1 MCKVIAIVNQ
11 KGGVAKTTTTV
22 NLGIGL
28 VREGK
33 KVLLIDADSQGSLS
47 SSLGVEE
54 PDELDVTLST
64 IMGKVINEE
73 DYGKREGVIVHEEG
87 VSFLPCNIELSGLE
101 VTLVNTMRRE
111 YILKE
116 YITSVRNLYD
126 YILIDCNSSLGM
138 VTMNALT
145 AADSVIIPIEAA
157 YLSVKGLQQL
167 ITTLGRTKKYLN
179 PNLGIEG
186 IVFTKMVGRTNY
198 AKEIKS
204 MVEEIYGKNV
214 RVFGA
219 VIPHSVR
226 AAETSAEGVSI
237 FSSMTQEE
245 KLRRRIRSSQ
255 RRCLQ
260 MNKSNSA
267 SKIKMKSFDDLFGTN
282 ENLEQA
288 NANGGE
294 IREIPLASL
303 HTFRNHPFQIHED
316 KLEEMVESVR
326 QYGVLVPGIARMRPQ
341 GGYEIIAGH
350 TRKAACELA
359 GLDTMPMFIRNLN
372 DDEATIVMVD
382 SNIQREDI
390 FPSEKARAYSMRY
403 YAMKHQGIKGDKGS
417 SLDIMSE
424 ETGENAK
431 KIQRYI
437 RLAKLSDELLD
448 FVDRKKIGFI
458 QGVDLSYLNE
468 EQQQWVL
475 DIILDRNIF
484 PNIEQS
490 ARLKASCRENMLTQ
504 EEVRNIML
512 PEQVLA
518 KPRKVTFKAD
528 RLDDYFDEGYTE
540 EKITEVIINLLDEW
554 KKRGER
560 A

>member
-1 MCKVIAIVNQ
+1 
-11 KGGVAKTTTTV
+11 
-22 NLGIGL
+22 
-28 VREGK
+28 
-33 KVLLIDADSQGSLS
+33 
-47 SSLGVEE
+47 
-54 PDELDVTLST
+54 
-64 IMGKVINEE
+64 
-73 DYGKREGVIVHEEG
+73 
-87 VSFLPCNIELSGLE
+87 
-101 VTLVNTMRRE
+101 
-111 YILKE
+111 
-116 YITSVRNLYD
+116 
-126 YILIDCNSSLGM
+126 
-138 VTMNALT
+138 
-145 AADSVIIPIEAA
+145 
-157 YLSVKGLQQL
+157 
-167 ITTLGRTKKYLN
+167 
-179 PNLGIEG
+179 
-186 IVFTKMVGRTNY
+186 
-198 AKEIKS
+198 
-204 MVEEIYGKNV
+204 
-214 RVFGA
+214 
-219 VIPHSVR
+219 
-226 AAETSAEGVSI
+226 
-237 FSSMTQEE
+237 
-245 KLRRRIRSSQ
+245 
-255 RRCLQ
+255 

-359 GLDTMPMFIRNLN
+359 GLDTMTMFIRNLN

-417 SLDIMSE
+417 SLDIMS
-424 ETGENAK
+424 
-431 KIQRYI
+431 
-437 RLAKLSDELLD
+437 DELLD
-448 FVDRKKIGFI
+448 FGDRKKIGFI
-458 QGVDLSYLNE
+458 QGVDLSYLSE

-475 DIILDRNIF
+475 DIILDRNVF

-490 ARLKASCRENMLTQ
+490 ARLKAFCRENMLTQ

>member
-47 SSLGVEE
+47 SSLGVAE

-64 IMGKVINEE
+64 IMCKMINDE
-73 DYGKREGVIVHEEG
+73 DYGKREGIIVHEEG

-157 YLSVKGLQQL
+157 YLSIKGLQQL

-214 RVFGA
+214 HVFGA

-237 FSSMTQEE
+237 F
-245 KLRRRIRSSQ
+245 KHDPRG
-255 RRCLQ
+255 
-260 MNKSNSA
+260 K
-267 SKIKMKSFDDLFGTN
+267 
-282 ENLEQA
+282 
-288 NANGGE
+288 
-294 IREIPLASL
+294 
-303 HTFRNHPFQIHED
+303 
-316 KLEEMVESVR
+316 
-326 QYGVLVPGIARMRPQ
+326 
-341 GGYEIIAGH
+341 
-350 TRKAACELA
+350 
-359 GLDTMPMFIRNLN
+359 N
-372 DDEATIVMVD
+372 DWND
-382 SNIQREDI
+382 
-390 FPSEKARAYSMRY
+390 P
-403 YAMKHQGIKGDKGS
+403 
-417 SLDIMSE
+417 
-424 ETGENAK
+424 
-431 KIQRYI
+431 
-437 RLAKLSDELLD
+437 
-448 FVDRKKIGFI
+448 
-458 QGVDLSYLNE
+458 
-468 EQQQWVL
+468 
-475 DIILDRNIF
+475 
-484 PNIEQS
+484 
-490 ARLKASCRENMLTQ
+490 
-504 EEVRNIML
+504 
-512 PEQVLA
+512 
-518 KPRKVTFKAD
+518 KAD
-528 RLDDYFDEGYTE
+528 KENYL
-540 EKITEVIINLLDEW
+540 
-554 KKRGER
+554 
-560 A
+560 

>member
-47 SSLGVEE
+47 SSLGVAE

-64 IMGKVINEE
+64 IMGKVINDE

-237 FSSMTQEE
+237 F
-245 KLRRRIRSSQ
+245 KHDPRSSQ

-512 PEQVLA
+512 PEQVSV

-528 RLDDYFDEGYTE
+528 RLDDYFNDEYTE
-540 EKITEVIINLLDEW
+540 EKITEVIISLLDEW
-554 KKRGER
+554 KKRGEK

>member
-157 YLSVKGLQQL
+157 YLSIKGLQQL

-226 AAETSAEGVSI
+226 AAETSAEG
-237 FSSMTQEE
+237 SSMTQEE

>member
-47 SSLGVEE
+47 SSLGVAE

-64 IMGKVINEE
+64 IMGKVINDE

-167 ITTLGRTKKYLN
+167 ITTIGRTKKYLN

-204 MVEEIYGKNV
+204 MVEEIYGRNV

-237 FSSMTQEE
+237 FKHDPMVLNNVMYIDLCVD
-245 KLRRRIRSSQ
+245 KLYT
-255 RRCLQ
+255 CTYLDTPG
-260 MNKSNSA
+260 
-267 SKIKMKSFDDLFGTN
+267 DDEDV
-282 ENLEQA
+282 ENTGKEIQKQAENQA
-288 NANGGE
+288 NKPVTKFCTPSYKTLYDLPTE
-294 IREIPLASL
+294 FCTPLQ
-303 HTFRNHPFQIHED
+303 N
-316 KLEEMVESVR
+316 
-326 QYGVLVPGIARMRPQ
+326 
-341 GGYEIIAGH
+341 
-350 TRKAACELA
+350 
-359 GLDTMPMFIRNLN
+359 
-372 DDEATIVMVD
+372 
-382 SNIQREDI
+382 
-390 FPSEKARAYSMRY
+390 
-403 YAMKHQGIKGDKGS
+403 
-417 SLDIMSE
+417 
-424 ETGENAK
+424 
-431 KIQRYI
+431 
-437 RLAKLSDELLD
+437 
-448 FVDRKKIGFI
+448 FV
-458 QGVDLSYLNE
+458 
-468 EQQQWVL
+468 
-475 DIILDRNIF
+475 
-484 PNIEQS
+484 
-490 ARLKASCRENMLTQ
+490 
-504 EEVRNIML
+504 
-512 PEQVLA
+512 
-518 KPRKVTFKAD
+518 
-528 RLDDYFDEGYTE
+528 
-540 EKITEVIINLLDEW
+540 
-554 KKRGER
+554 
-560 A
+560 

>member
-1 MCKVIAIVNQ
+1 
-11 KGGVAKTTTTV
+11 
-22 NLGIGL
+22 
-28 VREGK
+28 
-33 KVLLIDADSQGSLS
+33 
-47 SSLGVEE
+47 
-54 PDELDVTLST
+54 
-64 IMGKVINEE
+64 
-73 DYGKREGVIVHEEG
+73 
-87 VSFLPCNIELSGLE
+87 
-101 VTLVNTMRRE
+101 
-111 YILKE
+111 
-116 YITSVRNLYD
+116 
-126 YILIDCNSSLGM
+126 
-138 VTMNALT
+138 
-145 AADSVIIPIEAA
+145 
-157 YLSVKGLQQL
+157 
-167 ITTLGRTKKYLN
+167 
-179 PNLGIEG
+179 
-186 IVFTKMVGRTNY
+186 
-198 AKEIKS
+198 
-204 MVEEIYGKNV
+204 
-214 RVFGA
+214 
-219 VIPHSVR
+219 
-226 AAETSAEGVSI
+226 
-237 FSSMTQEE
+237 
-245 KLRRRIRSSQ
+245 
-255 RRCLQ
+255 
-260 MNKSNSA
+260 
-267 SKIKMKSFDDLFGTN
+267 
-282 ENLEQA
+282 
-288 NANGGE
+288 
-294 IREIPLASL
+294 
-303 HTFRNHPFQIHED
+303 
-316 KLEEMVESVR
+316 
-326 QYGVLVPGIARMRPQ
+326 MRPQ